1 MALLSKLT
9 QMEYSPIQGKTVRFP
24 PGRVQIQLTPEHRIG
39 YRALYARYQSILGGL
54 PVLRERDF
62 DGRNVLV
69 TAAQLEALNGAFAKL
84 AGQDGSHPATAFE
97 SQEEARRRLFKRLQY
112 LS

>member
-1 MALLSKLT
+1 
-9 QMEYSPIQGKTVRFP
+9 MEYTPIEAKPVRFP
-24 PGRVQIQLTPEHRIG
+24 PGRVQIHLTPEHRMG
-39 YRALYARYQSILGGL
+39 YRKLYASYQSILGGL
-54 PVLRERDF
+54 PVLRDRDF

-69 TAAQLEALNGAFAKL
+69 TAAELEALNGAFAKQTGQG
-84 AGQDGSHPATAFE
+84 AGRAGTVFE